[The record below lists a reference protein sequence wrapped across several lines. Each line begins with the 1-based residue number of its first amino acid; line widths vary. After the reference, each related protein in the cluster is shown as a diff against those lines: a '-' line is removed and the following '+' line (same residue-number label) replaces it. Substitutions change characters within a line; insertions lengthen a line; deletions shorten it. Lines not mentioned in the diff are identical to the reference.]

1 MKSLKRRKF
10 ADKAAHWVITL
21 GGAATVFVVLALFFF
36 IFLEVYPLFTGT
48 KVSKENTYTL
58 HGNAVSIGVDEH
70 QDVAYAIYNDG
81 TIEFISLTDG
91 EVFKKYQIA
100 GLNGSPVTRQDTT
113 NVLIHSSPLQKENVA
128 SHNQITPP
136 LSPPCKG
143 GDFVANAQSN
153 DKGGVKNFSHKT
165 NAQSIYITSVSK
177 DHERLALGTSDGRI
191 LTVSINFSELFDN
204 DKRTILPEISEAE
217 PVIVNNKG
225 KGLNYI
231 TSRGDENATV
241 TAVHT
246 EDGKLVLISSEAE
259 RTLFGEGERKEFKKD
274 ITNLVTQGSLNQIS
288 PPLQGGDFVVSAQSN
303 DEGRVGKFKPGMIP
317 VSHNPINL
325 TKQRNKTGI
334 TALILDLFM
343 ENLYVGTSSGEL
355 FHINVRDR
363 SNPHLVEKVR
373 VSDKAI
379 TALGFLLG
387 DVSLVTGDAGGGVN
401 VWMQVRDEVSHSGW
415 TLKKVHTLKPHN
427 APVIAVAP
435 SMRDK
440 GFVTVAAD
448 GTIHLNH
455 ATSEQTLLKLG
466 TQSVPA
472 TLSFSPKANGIL
484 VGDSSNR
491 LFQWIIS
498 NPHPEITLKTLFGR
512 VWYEGY
518 EKPEFVWQSTGGT
531 DDFEPKLS
539 LVPLIFGTIK
549 GTSYA
554 LIIAVPISVLAA
566 LYTSQFLH
574 SSLKIIKPIIEIMAA
589 LPSVILGFLAAL
601 WLAPLLERIFPA
613 IVIMPFFIILS
624 IIIALFLW
632 KALPVVGKGR
642 YRHGAEALFLIP
654 FIIGAVYVS
663 IRLGGG
669 FESFFFGGDY
679 REWFAN
685 VLELKYDQRNA
696 VVVGIAMGFAVIP
709 LIFTISEDAISNVPN
724 SLRSASLALGATPWQ
739 TAVRVVIPTAS
750 PGIFSAVMIGFG
762 RAVGETMIVLM
773 ATGNTPIMDWNLFNG
788 FRALSANIAV
798 EIPEAPFGGTLYRV
812 LFLTALLLFVTTF
825 IINTLAETVRQRMRL
840 RYSKL

>member
-10 ADKAAHWVITL
+10 TDMAAHWVITL

-36 IFLEVYPLFTGT
+36 IFLEVYPLLQGA
-48 KVSKENTYTL
+48 KVTKENTYTL
-58 HGNAVSIGVDEH
+58 QDKAISIGVDDH
-70 QDVAYAIYNDG
+70 QEVAFAVYNNG
-81 TIEFISLTDG
+81 NIEFISLSNG

-100 GLNGSPVTRQDTT
+100 GLNGSSVTHQDAT
-113 NVLIHSSPLQKENVA
+113 NFP
-128 SHNQITPP
+128 
-136 LSPPCKG
+136 
-143 GDFVANAQSN
+143 
-153 DKGGVKNFSHKT
+153 HKT
-165 NAQSIYITSVSK
+165 NAQGNYITSVSQ
-177 DHERLALGTSDGRI
+177 DRDRLALGTNDGRI
-191 LTVSINFSELFDN
+191 LTVSINFSESFDN
-204 DKRTILPEISEAE
+204 EKRIILPEISEAE
-217 PVIVNNKG
+217 TVIVNTEG
-225 KGLNYI
+225 IGLNSI
-231 TSRGDENATV
+231 TSRGDESATV

-246 EDGKLVLISSEAE
+246 EDGKLVLISSEVE
-259 RTLFGEGERKEFKKD
+259 RTLFGEGERKEIKKD
-274 ITNLVTQGSLNQIS
+274 ITDLVVQYSLNQIT
-288 PPLQGGDFVVSAQSN
+288 PPSQEGG
-303 DEGRVGKFKPGMIP
+303 GKLETGTML
-317 VSHNPINL
+317 VSHNPIHV
-325 TKQRNKTGI
+325 TEQENKIEI
-334 TALILDLFM
+334 TSLALDLFM

-363 SNPHLVEKVR
+363 SNPYLVEKVR

-401 VWMQVRDEVSHSGW
+401 VWMQVRDEMSSSGW
-415 TLKKVHTLKPHN
+415 ALKKVHTLTSHN
-427 APVIAVAP
+427 AKVIAVAS

-440 GFVTVAAD
+440 GFVTIATD

-455 ATSEQTLLKLG
+455 ATSEQTLLNFETKSIL
-466 TQSVPA
+466 T
-472 TLSFSPKANGIL
+472 TLVFSPKANGIL
-484 VGDSSNR
+484 VTDSNNR

-498 NPHPEITLKTLFGR
+498 NPHPETTLKTLFGP

-518 EKPEFVWQSTGGT
+518 EKPEFIWQSTGGT

-549 GTSYA
+549 GTVYA
-554 LIIAVPISVLAA
+554 LIIAVPIGILAA

-574 SSLKIIKPIIEIMAA
+574 NSLKIIKPVIEIMAA
-589 LPSVILGFLAAL
+589 LPSVILGFLAGL

-613 IVIMPFFIILS
+613 IIIMPFFITLS
-624 IIIALFLW
+624 IVIALVIW
-632 KALPVVGKGR
+632 KILPVFGKGWYR
-642 YRHGAEALFLIP
+642 YGTEALVLIP
-654 FIIGAVYVS
+654 FLIGAVYVS
-663 IRLGGG
+663 LQLGGV
-669 FESFFFGGDY
+669 FESVFLGGDY
-679 REWFAN
+679 REWFSN
-685 VLELKYDQRNA
+685 ILGLRYDQRNA
-696 VVVGIAMGFAVIP
+696 VIVGIAMGFAVIP
-709 LIFTISEDAISNVPN
+709 LIFTISEDAMSNVPN

-739 TAVRVVIPTAS
+739 TAVRIVLPTAS

-812 LFLTALLLFVTTF
+812 LFLAALLLFITTF
-825 IINTLAETVRQRMRL
+825 VVNTLAEMVRQRMRL